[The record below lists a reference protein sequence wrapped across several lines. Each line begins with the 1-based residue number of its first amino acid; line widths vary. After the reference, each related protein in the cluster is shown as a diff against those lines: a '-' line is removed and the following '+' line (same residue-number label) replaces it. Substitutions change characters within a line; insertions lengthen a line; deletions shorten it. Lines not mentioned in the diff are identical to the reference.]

1 MDGSSVTDE
10 NVVQQGTHWA
20 TGQSW
25 PLPRAVRWRR
35 KRRAPR
41 PRRVG
46 RGTCAAQVRRCGA
59 GAHGPALSYAPAGVG
74 VPAPPQQS
82 VDAGAAAGF
91 FRSTPEDAGA
101 PRRLRPST
109 HDPQGQT
116 AGRGTEDAT
125 RPLCL
130 AGHVTLPSGLARAG
144 LPVLL
149 GTEGAKPAVSRGPVA
164 SAFRD
169 VSQWPP
175 RHPLRGQRLAAPAP
189 RPAVWRAGP
198 LHSSA
203 GPGRPLSGFASE
215 VLNNKMSQIQWTT

>member
-20 TGQSW
+20 AGQSW

-130 AGHVTLPSGLARAG
+130 AGHVTLPSGLAWA
-144 LPVLL
+144 VL
-149 GTEGAKPAVSRGPVA
+149 
-164 SAFRD
+164 
-169 VSQWPP
+169 
-175 RHPLRGQRLAAPAP
+175 AP
-189 RPAVWRAGP
+189 RPPGNRGGEARSVSGPCCISLPRRVTMATSPPTAWAAPRRTSAPARRVARGSPAQLCRAMP
-198 LHSSA
+198 
-203 GPGRPLSGFASE
+203 ASLWVRFRSFE
-215 VLNNKMSQIQWTT
+215 Q